1 MRYLVKE
8 YDGNLI
14 KDDET
19 GAVVNINRDAYLTS
33 VNRHNQAKLKR
44 LESEEMKKDI
54 NSMKEDLTELKTLV
68 KALLIS
74 TDSNGR

>member
-54 NSMKEDLTELKTLV
+54 NSMKEDISELKTMMKTLV
-68 KALLIS
+68 GKLVE
-74 TDSNGR
+74 DGR